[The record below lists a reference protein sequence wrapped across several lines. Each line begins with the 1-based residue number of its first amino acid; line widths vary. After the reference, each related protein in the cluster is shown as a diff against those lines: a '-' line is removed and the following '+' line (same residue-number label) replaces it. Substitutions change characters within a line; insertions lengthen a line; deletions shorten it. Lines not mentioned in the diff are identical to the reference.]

1 MCINTLPKITRK
13 SLAIGI
19 GLNGNSGENLLS
31 ISNMLIDLKDKSL
44 IEVNKKYINVKLEN
58 GNFKNTEC
66 LFIKLKSYE
75 EWKKHHNE
83 K

>member
-1 MCINTLPKITRK
+1 
-13 SLAIGI
+13 
-19 GLNGNSGENLLS
+19 
-31 ISNMLIDLKDKSL
+31 MLIDLKDKSL

-75 EWKKHHNE
+75 EWNKHHN
-83 K
+83 